1 MNRYIEGITKYS
13 LPHPFRAEAERLANQ
28 FDTNTYKQ
36 DGVIRWRSNNSVPPE
51 EVLEFWKYIGKRFN
65 MSKAVAARKRECKE
79 ILNKYRILNDHINE
93 ERMHEIRAAF
103 GPGVDVV
110 DVITGKRTRT

>member
-1 MNRYIEGITKYS
+1 MNRYIEGITKYSLPHPFRAEAERLANQFDTNTYKQDGVIRWRSKYS

-51 EVLEFWKYIGKRFN
+51 EVLEFWKYI
-65 MSKAVAARKRECKE
+65 
-79 ILNKYRILNDHINE
+79 
-93 ERMHEIRAAF
+93 
-103 GPGVDVV
+103 
-110 DVITGKRTRT
+110 